1 MKFSPVKIFVHD
13 VDTFKVLSSFT
24 NPWTFWLNILN
35 IYVSNACHQIF
46 CQKYLDSC
54 YTHCTV
60 GEIRVTM
67 WGLRRITVLTYLT
80 ARPLSPV
87 SPDLLGRRRGVRL
100 SHRKLSHLRQRWA
113 VHSPRHS
120 SLLTPHS
127 SLVSSLEYL
136 WAVVECRR
144 QLIVWWTG
152 PVLCSQSTQHLPLL
166 TKLQLCSSH
175 GSDYQLRDQA
185 VCIALEGTGRFGG
198 GEGWWNDWWDLL

>member
-46 CQKYLDSC
+46 CQKYLDCQASRSSC

-60 GEIRVTM
+60 RVTM
-67 WGLRRITVLTYLT
+67 RGLRRISVLTYLT

-113 VHSPRHS
+113 VPSPRHTPYS
-120 SLLTPHS
+120 SLL
-127 SLVSSLEYL
+127 SSLEYL
-136 WAVVECRR
+136 WTVPETVDSLVDR
-144 QLIVWWTG
+144 T
-152 PVLCSQSTQHLPLL
+152 CSLFSVHSVPHITH
-166 TKLQLCSSH
+166 
-175 GSDYQLRDQA
+175 
-185 VCIALEGTGRFGG
+185 
-198 GEGWWNDWWDLL
+198 